1 MASGDKK
8 IVFKSRG
15 LLGNNL
21 HKSSAMGS
29 VIESD
34 TNHTVFN
41 RDDRTREVFHDLKE
55 MGKDNVR
62 KGELVEKLADYKYKK
77 HYDPRGIDTI
87 AKNLGLGKIE
97 KSDCSKSITT
107 KQDMHRGSD
116 IASKKM
122 GGETHAGLTGIG
134 MQSQM
139 GRGTAPKLGGGGSV
153 GRFLGGVG
161 R

>member
-1 MASGDKK
+1 MASGDQK
-8 IVFKSRG
+8 IVFKSKG

-21 HKSSAMGS
+21 HKSSAMEA

-34 TNHTVFN
+34 THHTVFN

-77 HYDPRGIDTI
+77 HYDPRGIDAI

-97 KSDCSKSITT
+97 KSDCSRTAPKTDLSHHSGVSSHE
-107 KQDMHRGSD
+107 MGAES
-116 IASKKM
+116 SKKM
-122 GGETHAGLTGIG
+122 TGMG
-134 MQSQM
+134 SQM
-139 GRGTAPKLGGGGSV
+139 GRGTAPKLGGGGIA
-153 GRFLGGVG
+153 GRFLGGIG